1 MPSMTISEY
10 RTALDALDERGFANY
25 RSDFGGDFSTR
36 QQYVDDFVHH
46 PDHERRI
53 CQSLRLT
60 TEEEK
65 LTKATLISAEAA
77 AQSARSAR
85 WSMIWAALSV
95 LIALAA
101 LWAMVRL
108 SGGTTVSQQSLKDA
122 AAQIGRSP
130 SQAGVDSLGW
140 TIESYEQGVI
150 TVTHQGSTYKATC
163 NVSRSFNNA
172 PAVTDSKNVVEFPT
186 CDLPVDL
193 VGHVVQPFLG
203 QQRDATGR
211 IVSMWNVGSIL
222 AIQQSRNDNTPFRID
237 EFIITS
243 VAKSH

>member
-1 MPSMTISEY
+1 MDWNEHSDSSLIEY
-10 RTALDALDERGFANY
+10 AASHLQHQGPAAMEMQRRLLDAIR
-25 RSDFGGDFSTR
+25 DFNTVSNR
-36 QQYVDDFVHH
+36 QAATM
-46 PDHERRI
+46 I
-53 CQSLRLT
+53 RLNRAMT
-60 TEEEK
+60 T
-65 LTKATLISAEAA
+65 LTV
-77 AQSARSAR
+77 
-85 WSMIWAALSV
+85 ALLV
-95 LIALAA
+95 VGAIQ
-101 LWAMVRL
+101 LWAMVKP
-108 SGGTTVSQQSLKDA
+108 SGATTRSQESLKDA
-122 AAQIGRSP
+122 TATAQIRQSP
-130 SQAGVDSLGW
+130 TQAGLDSLGW

-172 PAVTDSKNVVEFPT
+172 PSVTDSKNVVEFPT

-211 IVSMWNVGSIL
+211 IVSMRNVGSIL

>member
-1 MPSMTISEY
+1 MDWNEHSDSSLIEY
-10 RTALDALDERGFANY
+10 AASHLQHQGPAAMEMQRRLLDAIR
-25 RSDFGGDFSTR
+25 DFN
-36 QQYVDDFVHH
+36 
-46 PDHERRI
+46 
-53 CQSLRLT
+53 
-60 TEEEK
+60 
-65 LTKATLISAEAA
+65 
-77 AQSARSAR
+77 
-85 WSMIWAALSV
+85 
-95 LIALAA
+95 
-101 LWAMVRL
+101 
-108 SGGTTVSQQSLKDA
+108 TVSNRQAATMIRLNRAMTTLTVAFRSQESLKDA
-122 AAQIGRSP
+122 TATAQIRQSP
-130 SQAGVDSLGW
+130 TQAGLDSLGW

-172 PAVTDSKNVVEFPT
+172 PSVTDSKNVVEFPT

-211 IVSMWNVGSIL
+211 IVSMRNVGSIL